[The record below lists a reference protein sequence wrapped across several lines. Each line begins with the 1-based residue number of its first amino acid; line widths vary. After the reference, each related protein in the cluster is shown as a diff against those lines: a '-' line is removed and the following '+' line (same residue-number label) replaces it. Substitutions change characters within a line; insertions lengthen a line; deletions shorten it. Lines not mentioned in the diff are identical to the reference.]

1 MISTNWLVPILRH
14 GCPDGVN
21 GGEGGEN
28 GGFPTG
34 VVGKPP
40 YNKAIAENMVINW
53 GTTVGSGFWL
63 RYVGAGALTLLSVM
77 VVALLWRRMGAITDP
92 GLILLLTVAAS
103 TYLAGGMAGML
114 SAAIVLFCSFV
125 LFSHPLYPFRYSE
138 LDWRQMMV
146 IVVACPV
153 IALMVGS
160 LKEQVDQLGG
170 VVRQAQSLRDEIRRL
185 ELAKD
190 ALGVCEQ
197 RFRGLVESVPDY
209 AVCSLDANGAVKSWN
224 TVAER
229 VLGYNDPEI
238 VGQSYSRFFI
248 KEDLLAKHPDRMIEQ
263 ARLAGRSEQEG
274 WRVRKG
280 GTRLRARTSIIALR
294 SSQGIVTGY
303 LMVVRDMTELE
314 EANLA
319 ALRAQAELDALRAR
333 TPPSS

>member
-1 MISTNWLVPILRH
+1 
-14 GCPDGVN
+14 
-21 GGEGGEN
+21 
-28 GGFPTG
+28 
-34 VVGKPP
+34 
-40 YNKAIAENMVINW
+40 MVIGNMW
-53 GTTVGSGFWL
+53 AAATVGSSFWL
-63 RYVGAGALTLLSVM
+63 RYVGSGVITLLSVM
-77 VVALLWRRMGAITDP
+77 VVALLWRRMGVITDP
-92 GLILLLTVAAS
+92 GLILLFTVAAS

-160 LKEQVDQLGG
+160 LKEQVDK
-170 VVRQAQSLRDEIRRL
+170 LRGAVKQTQTLQDEIRRL

-209 AVCSLDANGAVKSWN
+209 AVCSLDPNGAVKTWN
-224 TVAER
+224 TGAER

-238 VGQSYSRFFI
+238 LGQSYSRFFV
-248 KEDLLAKHPDRMIEQ
+248 KEDLLAKHPDRLIDQ
-263 ARLAGRSEQEG
+263 ARLAGRAEQEG

-280 GTRLRARTSIIALR
+280 GTRIRARTSIIALR
-294 SSQGIVTGY
+294 NSQGIATGY

-319 ALRAQAELDALRAR
+319 ALRAQAELEALQGR
-333 TPPSS
+333 TPVAS